1 MAETQILGQLA
12 TEKVD
17 GRSQSLDALSSLE
30 FAKLMNAFDREAADA
45 VEQALPVIAQVIEQ
59 ASARMRKGGRLIYL
73 GAGTSGRLGVLDASE
88 CPPTFGAPP
97 ELVQGIMAGGDWALR
112 HAVEGAEDN
121 ADAGAE
127 DLNNVGASPLDTV
140 VAISASGYAPYCLG
154 ALRHARSVGALAV
167 ALSCNTHA
175 LTSAKAD
182 LAIEMPTGAEIL
194 SGSTRLKAGTATK
207 MALNMISTGVMV
219 RLGKTYGNLM
229 VDMRATNAKLRDRAV
244 RITGYATGLN
254 APEAQ
259 ALLDAAGGE
268 IKVAILMRKA
278 GLTLAEAQKRLEAAE
293 GFVSGA
299 LKDVES

>member
-1 MAETQILGQLA
+1 MSKPEVLTLEEQCAEKGMRMTDQ
-12 TEKVD
+12 
-17 GRSQSLDALSSLE
+17 R
-30 FAKLMNAFDREAADA
+30 R
-45 VEQALPVIAQVIEQ
+45 VIAQVIEQ

-97 ELVQGIMAGGDWALR
+97 DLVQGIMAGGDWALR
-112 HAVEGAEDN
+112 HAVEGAEDD
-121 ADAGAE
+121 ADAGAG
-127 DLNNVGASPLDTV
+127 DLRSAGAGPLDTV

-154 ALRHARSVGALAV
+154 ALRHARSVGALSV
-167 ALSCNTHA
+167 ALSCNALA
-175 LTSAKAD
+175 LTSSEAD
-182 LAIEMPTGAEIL
+182 LAVEIPTGAEIL

-229 VDMRATNAKLRDRAV
+229 VDMRATNAKLRDRAI
-244 RITGYATGLN
+244 RITGHATGLS

-268 IKVAILMRKA
+268 IKVAILMHKA
-278 GLTLAEAQKRLEAAE
+278 GLSAAEAQKRLEAAE
-293 GFVSGA
+293 GFVSRA
-299 LKDVES
+299 LKDGEG

>member
-1 MAETQILGQLA
+1 MADTQILGQLA

-17 GRSQSLDALSSLE
+17 GRSQSLDALSPLE
-30 FAKLMNAFDREAADA
+30 FVKLMNTFDREAADA

-97 ELVQGIMAGGDWALR
+97 EQVQGIMAGGDWALR
-112 HAVEGAEDN
+112 HAVEGAEDDS
-121 ADAGAE
+121 DAGAE
-127 DLNNVGASPLDTV
+127 DLRQIEAASLDTV

-154 ALRHARSVGALAV
+154 ALRYARSVGALCV
-167 ALSCNTHA
+167 ALSCNAHA
-175 LTSAKAD
+175 LTSSEAD
-182 LAIEMPTGAEIL
+182 LAIEMPTGAEVL

-229 VDMRATNAKLRDRAV
+229 VDMQAVSNKLRKRAV
-244 RITGYATGLN
+244 RIVAEATQLSQEEASNLLQGCDGEVKTALVSHL
-254 APEAQ
+254 AGVPPAQ
-259 ALLDAAGGE
+259 ARQRLQATSGR
-268 IKVAILMRKA
+268 VR
-278 GLTLAEAQKRLEAAE
+278 EALRREA
-293 GFVSGA
+293 
-299 LKDVES
+299 